1 MGLKDSIADGISDI
15 ISRASEDNRL
25 LVSVVLLLWV
35 SAIASAFIDN
45 IPYTATMVPVVI
57 ELAND
62 PTLGLELGPLA
73 WALALGACLGGNGTI
88 IGASANVVAAGLAEG
103 SGNDISFN
111 RFFRTGFPIMILT
124 IITSTFYVIVR
135 YAIVWDSNIIPFT
148 IIAAMMAAS
157 LFTTPI
163 IYGKFADS
171 IDDSEVE

>member
-1 MGLKDSIADGISDI
+1 MVYPISFQEPLRIIALGFR
-15 ISRASEDNRL
+15 RAPTL
-25 LVSVVLLLWV
+25 A

-62 PTLGLELGPLA
+62 PTLGLELGPPA
-73 WALALGACLGGNGTI
+73 WALALAPAL
-88 IGASANVVAAGLAEG
+88 AGMAQSLEPRPTWWPRALRG
-103 SGNDISFN
+103 ISNDISFN